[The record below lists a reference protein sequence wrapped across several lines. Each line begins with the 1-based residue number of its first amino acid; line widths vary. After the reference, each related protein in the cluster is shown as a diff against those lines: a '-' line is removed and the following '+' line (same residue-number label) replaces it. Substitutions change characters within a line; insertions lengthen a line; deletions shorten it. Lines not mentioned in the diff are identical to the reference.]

1 MCYSGMPV
9 LSSVIGTHV
18 TCGLQVQTSFYTD
31 DMVVKVISTA
41 TKHGDTKAN
50 ELHISKHI

>member
-1 MCYSGMPV
+1 MCHSGMPV

-50 ELHISKHI
+50 ELHISKYT